1 MIGFGGIVVMGME
14 QQEADRTVAEAV
26 ARGINYF
33 DVAPSYGDGDAE
45 EKRRV
50 RGNRPNRCCGTL
62 AKIFWRSPSVSGFQH
77 RFWVCG
83 SGLEFL
89 RPRRQENSLKDLKR
103 KLTVAAMTALFAAVL
118 FQIVSV
124 PSAAQSDDAALIA
137 KAKAI
142 HGRVL
147 KLDTHN
153 DIEPS
158 NFTPGCNYT
167 MRLTTQVNLP
177 KMVEGGMDV
186 SFMIAYVGQGP
197 LTSEGYDHAY
207 RQAIAKFDAIHRLT
221 EQIAPDQIGLALS
234 PADVFALHKKNL
246 RIAVIGVENGY
257 PIGTDIKRVKEFYD
271 RGGRYMS
278 LAHNGNSQLADSNT
292 GEAQGYLYNNG
303 LSPLGR
309 EVIAEMN
316 RLGMMVD
323 LSHPS
328 KGANLEAI
336 RLSKAPVIA
345 SHSGVRA
352 LADVSRNM
360 DDEQL
365 LALKENGGVIQV
377 VGFASYIKTDSKER
391 VEALAK
397 LREDFGLAAPGGRGG
412 GRGRGRGNAEFAGG
426 GAPGTARACPV
437 EGADGSA
444 PAGRR
449 GGGGFGRGRGN
460 AGLDALSPEMRAEY
474 DKRLAEIDAKFPPA
488 RRANVKDFV
497 NHIDYAVKLIGIDHV
512 GISSDFDGGGGIDGW
527 NSAAEAFNVTLE
539 LVRRGYTE
547 EQIGR
552 LWSGNLLRVWGEVQK
567 VAQKLQNE
575 KG

>member
-1 MIGFGGIVVMGME
+1 MKDIMRMF
-14 QQEADRTVAEAV
+14 
-26 ARGINYF
+26 
-33 DVAPSYGDGDAE
+33 
-45 EKRRV
+45 
-50 RGNRPNRCCGTL
+50 
-62 AKIFWRSPSVSGFQH
+62 KIAS
-77 RFWVCG
+77 
-83 SGLEFL
+83 
-89 RPRRQENSLKDLKR
+89 
-103 KLTVAAMTALFAAVL
+103 LTVLSAGLF
-118 FQIVSV
+118 FQITSGSS
-124 PSAAQSDDAALIA
+124 SAQAPAQGSDAALIA
-137 KAKAI
+137 KARAI
-142 HGRVL
+142 HERVL

-153 DIEPS
+153 DIDPA
-158 NFTPGCNYT
+158 NFTADCNYT

-186 SFMIAYVGQGP
+186 SFMIVYVGQGP
-197 LTSEGYDHAY
+197 LTPEGYQNAY

-221 EQIAPDQIGLALS
+221 EKIAPDQIGLALT
-234 PADVFALHKKNL
+234 PADVLALHKKHL

-278 LAHNGNSQLADSNT
+278 LAHNGDSQLADSNT
-292 GEAQGYLYNNG
+292 GEVQGYLYNNG

-328 KGANLEAI
+328 KGANLEAM

-345 SHSGVRA
+345 SHSAVRA

-365 LALKENGGVIQV
+365 LALKKNGGVIQI

-391 VEALAK
+391 IAALAK
-397 LREDFGLAAPGGRGG
+397 LRDEFGLPSLAGRGAG
-412 GRGRGRGNAEFAGG
+412 GRGRGRGGAEAESS
-426 GAPGTARACPV
+426 GAARVCPV
-437 EGADGSA
+437 EGSGETANQNRTGG
-444 PAGRR
+444 PGRL
-449 GGGGFGRGRGN
+449 GTN
-460 AGLDALSPEMRAEY
+460 AGLDALPPQRRAEY
-474 DKRLAEIDAKFPPA
+474 EKRLAELDAKFPPA
-488 RRANVKDFV
+488 RRANVQDFV

-527 NSAAEAFNVTLE
+527 NSAAEAFDVTLE

-547 EQIGR
+547 EQIGK

-567 VAQKLQNE
+567 VSERLRKE
-575 KG
+575 RD